1 MRPDVARALGLFW
14 AGFVP
19 QLALR
24 GFRGLMPRPGG
35 ERVADLGGGFGARPQ
50 DLDGLLAILVY
61 ELRGGLLDRRRVA
74 RAFFNMANAP
84 RSGPRPVSGPPL
96 AALTRRG
103 AGRKV

>member
-1 MRPDVARALGLFW
+1 
-14 AGFVP
+14 
-19 QLALR
+19 
-24 GFRGLMPRPGG
+24 MPRLGG
-35 ERVADLGGGFGARPQ
+35 ERVADLARGLGPRPQ
-50 DLDGLLAILVY
+50 DIDGLLAVL
-61 ELRGGLLDRRRVA
+61 LDKFLGGLVDRRRVA